1 MRRFLP
7 LLFLLIVVGCGSAPT
22 EPPVPP
28 PPTRS
33 AALAADGARLPSG
46 SLIMVQNNQR
56 IALLPEGRSLPISD
70 AQFGVRGA
78 PNGRY
83 GVAFAPNGSAFDLLL
98 IDYGQTPPEMREIA
112 EGQGLINPVVTWQ
125 ADSSGFAFYDFP
137 LFGGLRG
144 TLNTLYYYRISDGQ
158 SRALLPSESISGG
171 RAAAL
176 AFSPNGIYL
185 LYAVLSEDTE
195 AIGAQSGA
203 GYLLNLLGGQP
214 IALAA
219 DALLGFS
226 GWLGDSSGFLTV
238 RDDPQSGRSIAAL
251 HRLTQLATPIRL
263 TPEDGDDTLIASAP
277 DGSRLVVASRGES
290 GGLLSLL
297 SADGSGRQVLHR
309 LAVGQ
314 SISALLWA
322 EAETI
327 YFSVSSSE
335 GDQTWR
341 MAPDGSTPTQIAEG
355 VLQSVV
361 R

>member
-1 MRRFLP
+1 MRRYLPVLVLFFL
-7 LLFLLIVVGCGSAPT
+7 VGCSGAPA

-33 AALAADGARLPSG
+33 AALAAGARLPSG
-46 SLIMVQNNQR
+46 SLILMQNNQR
-56 IALLPEGRSLPISD
+56 IALLPEGRSLPVSD
-70 AQFGVRGA
+70 EQFGVRGA
-78 PNGRY
+78 PNGSY

-98 IDYGQTPPEMREIA
+98 IDYTKAPPELREIA
-112 EGQGLINPVVTWQ
+112 EGRGLINPVVTWQ
-125 ADSSGFAFYDFP
+125 PDSSGFAFYDFP

-144 TLNTLYYYRISDGQ
+144 TLDTLYYYRVSDGQ
-158 SRALLPSESISGG
+158 SRPLLPSESIRGG

-214 IALAA
+214 IALAE

-226 GWLGDSSGFLTV
+226 GWLGDSSAFLTV
-238 RDDPQSGRSIAAL
+238 RDDPQTGRSIAAL
-251 HRLTQLATPIRL
+251 HRLTQLAAPLRL
-263 TPEDGDDTLIASAP
+263 TPEGSSDTLIASAP
-277 DGSRLVVASRGES
+277 DGSRLVVASQAEDGA
-290 GGLLSLL
+290 LLSLL
-297 SADGSGRQVLHR
+297 AADGSGRQVLHR

-314 SISALLWA
+314 SVSALLWA
-322 EAETI
+322 EAEAI
-327 YFSVSSSE
+327 YFSVSSGE

-341 MAPDGSTPTQIAEG
+341 IAPDGSAPTRLAAG

>member
-7 LLFLLIVVGCGSAPT
+7 VLVLVILIGCASAPT
-22 EPPVPP
+22 APPVPP

-33 AALAADGARLPSG
+33 AALAAGARLPSG

-70 AQFGVRGA
+70 EQFGVRGA

-112 EGQGLINPVVTWQ
+112 EGRGLINPVVTWQ
-125 ADSSGFAFYDFP
+125 TDSSGFAFYDFP

-144 TLNTLYYYRISDGQ
+144 TLDTLYYYRVSDGQ
-158 SRALLPSESISGG
+158 SRALLPSESIRGG

-214 IALAA
+214 IALAE
-219 DALLGFS
+219 DALRGFS

-238 RDDPQSGRSIAAL
+238 RDDPQRGRSIAAL

-263 TPEDGDDTLIASAP
+263 TPEAGSDTLIASAP
-277 DGSRLVVASRGES
+277 DGSRLVVASHGEN
-290 GGLLSLL
+290 GALLSLL
-297 SADGSGRQVLHR
+297 SADGSERQVLHR

-322 EAETI
+322 EAESI
-327 YFSVSSSE
+327 YFSVSSSQ

-341 MAPDGSTPTQIAEG
+341 IAPDGSTPTRIAEG

>member
-7 LLFLLIVVGCGSAPT
+7 VLALFFLVGCGGAPT
-22 EPPVPP
+22 EPPVLP

-33 AALAADGARLPSG
+33 AALAAGARLPSG
-46 SLIMVQNNQR
+46 SLILMQNNQR
-56 IALLPEGRSLPISD
+56 TALLPEGRSLPIAD
-70 AQFGVRGA
+70 EQFGVRGA
-78 PNGRY
+78 PNGGY

-98 IDYGQTPPEMREIA
+98 VDYTKTPPEIREIA
-112 EGQGLINPVVTWQ
+112 EGRGLINPVVTWQ
-125 ADSSGFAFYDFP
+125 PDSSGFAFYDFP

-144 TLNTLYYYRISDGQ
+144 TLDTLYYYRVSDGQ
-158 SRALLPSESISGG
+158 SRALLPSEGISGG

-185 LYAVLSEDTE
+185 LYAMLSEDTE

-214 IALAA
+214 IALAE

-238 RDDPQSGRSIAAL
+238 RDDPQTGRSIAIL
-251 HRLTQLATPIRL
+251 HRLAQLASPIRL
-263 TPEDGDDTLIASAP
+263 TPEGGSDTLIASAP
-277 DGSRLVVASRGES
+277 NDSRLVVASQGE
-290 GGLLSLL
+290 GGALLSLL
-297 SADGSGRQVLHR
+297 SADGSKRQVLYR
-309 LAVGQ
+309 LADGQ
-314 SISALLWA
+314 NISALLWA
-322 EAETI
+322 EAESI
-327 YFSVSSSE
+327 YFSLSSSE

-341 MAPDGSTPTQIAEG
+341 ITPDGSAPTRIAEG